1 MLAHHRASEEDLR
14 RRARCDCTAHVVR
27 QERKPDLVR
36 SYHRGDGE
44 LSEGVFVDAVWVHVP
59 FIQPN
64 PSRGTILKS
73 MP

>member
-1 MLAHHRASEEDLR
+1 MLSHHGATEKDLWRGTR
-14 RRARCDCTAHVVR
+14 RDSAPHVVR
-27 QERKPDLVR
+27 KEREANLVGGCKAR
-36 SYHRGDGE
+36 ACGQAE
-44 LSEGVFVDAVWVHVP
+44 KIKCEGSGVP

>member
-1 MLAHHRASEEDLR
+1 MLSHHGATEKDLR
-14 RRARCDCTAHVVR
+14 RGTRRDCATHVIRKEREANLVSGCEARASGQDE
-27 QERKPDLVR
+27 ER
-36 SYHRGDGE
+36 GN
-44 LSEGVFVDAVWVHVP
+44 EGSGVP